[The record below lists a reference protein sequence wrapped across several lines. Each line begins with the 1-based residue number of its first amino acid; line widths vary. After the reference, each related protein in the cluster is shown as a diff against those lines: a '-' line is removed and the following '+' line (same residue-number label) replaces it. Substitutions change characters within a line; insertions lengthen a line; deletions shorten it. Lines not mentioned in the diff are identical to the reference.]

1 MLWPVVLPLQIT
13 CCVLLFADVAL
24 TAVAS
29 PKTWGRGKAFLCYFA
44 IALLAFAPAYFGIRT
59 AVDAV
64 RFGDFSYASYNDVSD
79 SRSRRYLP
87 ETATDIQMR
96 KHANGYL
103 ARYELSSDELTL
115 YLNGL
120 WRQHGDRSAMKR
132 GGFSG
137 EGESVDSRSF
147 DTIFGD
153 LGWACSPEAT
163 IHFSP
168 RESDG
173 GGATYYVDSEA
184 NLVFQR
190 TAFW

>member
-1 MLWPVVLPLQIT
+1 MRSV
-13 CCVLLFADVAL
+13 
-24 TAVAS
+24 
-29 PKTWGRGKAFLCYFA
+29 
-44 IALLAFAPAYFGIRT
+44 
-59 AVDAV
+59 VDAV

-103 ARYELSSDELTL
+103 ARYELSSDDLTS

-120 WRQHGDRSAMKR
+120 WRQHGDRSAVKR
-132 GGFSG
+132 GELSD
-137 EGESVDSRSF
+137 EGESVDPRSF
-147 DTIFGD
+147 ETIFGD
-153 LGWACSPEAT
+153 VGWVCPPAAT

-168 RESDG
+168 READG
-173 GGATYYVDSEA
+173 GGATYYVDSGS
-184 NLVFQR
+184 NFVFQR

>member
-1 MLWPVVLPLQIT
+1 MLWPVVLPFQIT
-13 CCVLLFADVAL
+13 CCVLLFAVVAL
-24 TAVAS
+24 TAFAA
-29 PKTWGRGKAFLCYFA
+29 PTTWGRGKALLCYFA
-44 IALLAFAPAYFGIRT
+44 VALLAFVSAYVGVRT

-79 SRSRRYLP
+79 SRALRYLP

-103 ARYELSSDELTL
+103 ARYELSSDELTS

-120 WRQHGDRSAMKR
+120 WRQHGDRSAVKR
-132 GGFSG
+132 GELSD
-137 EGESVDSRSF
+137 EGESVDPRSF
-147 DTIFGD
+147 EMIFGD
-153 LGWACSPEAT
+153 VGWVCPPAAT

-173 GGATYYVDSEA
+173 GGATYYVDSGS